1 MKQDLIP
8 PAHLTP
14 KRHRRMIIPEALTNE
29 PPISVPTAAVA
40 IKILHP
46 KVEKLIARDLAI
58 MSFFARCLT
67 LLPGVQWLSLPEE
80 VAVFG
85 RMMHEQLDLR
95 IEANNLEVFE
105 KNFARRKLPITFPRP
120 LKKWSTR
127 DVLVEEFQNAL
138 PLEIFLKNGGGAYN
152 DLLAEVGLDTF
163 LVGKPRCSCQTQG

>member
-1 MKQDLIP
+1 M
-8 PAHLTP
+8 
-14 KRHRRMIIPEALTNE
+14 IPEALTNE
-29 PPISVPTAAVA
+29 QPISVPTAAVA

-58 MSFFARCLT
+58 MSFFARCLAFF
-67 LLPGVQWLSLPEE
+67 PGVQWLSLPEE

-138 PLEIFLKNGGGAYN
+138 PLENFLKNGGGAYN

-163 LVGKPRCSCQTQG
+163 LVSEPHFNCQVQC